1 VKPESNADA
10 SEPANQK
17 LRAAED
23 PVGASGF
30 EMFGNGNEKGEKC
43 LARNQLILLVEQRDP
58 NPWPPHCPTEM
69 KTARNASPEII
80 DSIGGAEGGSNPWP
94 PHCERHSALLL
105 TN

>member
-30 EMFGNGNEKGEKC
+30 EMFGNG
-43 LARNQLILLVEQRDP
+43 LA
-58 NPWPPHCPTEM
+58 TEM
-69 KTARNASPEII
+69 KRARSASPVI
-80 DSIGGAEGGSNPWP
+80 N
-94 PHCERHSALLL
+94 
-105 TN
+105 